1 MSKINLIAIVI
12 VLIIIFC
19 VIQSKY
25 SGFNRLDFNT
35 DSLKLLQSELYT
47 IVKENPIHSINCQ
60 YYSNSDEIFMIA
72 IDTLVSYRFLITN
85 DGCRNVPDNIKLD
98 SHAVHTILRMCKWL
112 YSNVE
117 FNYLRITDYSSL
129 YWRYTDSTDYLKKY
143 PRINKTPSL
152 DEMFYIAHFESL
164 VAEVYQFNIAKE
176 FVNKY
181 KEELRHMNTY
191 DEGDSLF
198 MYHQRW

>member
-25 SGFNRLDFNT
+25 SGFNMLDSNT
-35 DSLKLLQSELYT
+35 DSLRLLQSELYT
-47 IVKENPIHSINCQ
+47 IVKENPI
-60 YYSNSDEIFMIA
+60 NSLFCEYDKHNENLFVCA
-72 IDTLVSYRFLITN
+72 TDTLVSYDFSLTN

-98 SHAVHTILRMCKWL
+98 SHAVHIILRMCKWL

-117 FNYLRITDYSSL
+117 FNYLGIIDYSSL

-143 PRINKTPSL
+143 PRINKTPSP
-152 DEMFYIAHFESL
+152 DEMFYIANFESL
-164 VAEVYQFNIAKE
+164 YAEVYQFNTAKE

-181 KEELRHMNTY
+181 KEELRY
-191 DEGDSLF
+191 IDIGDEGDSLF
-198 MYHQRW
+198 MYYQRW